1 MPLTFL
7 SRFSYNW
14 ENKPTIGKISTI
26 DLTIPVNANGLFDL
40 RTQQYIAEQ
49 HNIITEIKVKA
60 KEYEQ
65 LLKESIVTAE
75 DTIEIQ
81 SKEVKIDDIF
91 DLPSIKGITK
101 SFINANKGTVPVYGG
116 KKDEKPIGY
125 IKDNLPNVAYFENCL
140 AWNREGSV
148 GYVFYHKNKF
158 TTNDHHRPMIIKEEY
173 IQILDIEYMRYAIE
187 KVLLSQGFKW
197 SKTASKE
204 KVANLSVS
212 IPITS
217 TGKFDIEKQ
226 QEIIATHKKIEEI
239 KNSTFDE
246 LKKIQEYSL
255 II

>member
-1 MPLTFL
+1 M
-7 SRFSYNW
+7 
-14 ENKPTIGKISTI
+14 
-26 DLTIPVNANGLFDL
+26 
-40 RTQQYIAEQ
+40 
-49 HNIITEIKVKA
+49 
-60 KEYEQ
+60 
-65 LLKESIVTAE
+65 
-75 DTIEIQ
+75 
-81 SKEVKIDDIF
+81 
-91 DLPSIKGITK
+91 
-101 SFINANKGTVPVYGG
+101 
-116 KKDEKPIGY
+116 
-125 IKDNLPNVAYFENCL
+125 YFENCL

-226 QEIIATHKKIEEI
+226 KEIIATHKKIEEI

-246 LKKIQEYSL
+246 LRKIQEYSL